1 MTGELTRT
9 GGEVIMMEDTIGI
22 GKEANLSGKEFGMTG
37 SDDFKILTTDTTILS
52 TILLIISILKILT
65 TKITRQTRV
74 VRLILLLTSPEVVT
88 NTTGDRGAVVED
100 GEEAA

>member
-52 TILLIISILKILT
+52 MILISSILKILT